1 MALAIEIDGKPA
13 CYQSLSPD
21 ASRQKLAK
29 GAVHSEGPVYIQ
41 EDDSVMWSDAHGN
54 RLLY

>member
-1 MALAIEIDGKPA
+1 MASLLAI
-13 CYQSLSPD
+13 LSPYPH

>member
-1 MALAIEIDGKPA
+1 MASLLAILSP
-13 CYQSLSPD
+13 SPD

-41 EDDSVMWSDAHGN
+41 EDDGVMWSDAHGN